1 MSNVLIVTGGSRGI
15 GAAVVRLAGR
25 NGYDVCVNYLA
36 RKDRAEEM
44 VADVR
49 AAGQR
54 ALAVEGDMSRE
65 ADVARLFTTVDREL
79 GPLSALV
86 NNAGVLTAYGL
97 VEDLREADI
106 RRNFDVNVIGYILC
120 AREALRRMCL
130 RHGGKGGAIVNIA
143 SRAATM
149 GMPKEYV
156 QYAAAKAAI
165 VTFTFG
171 LAREVADQGVRVN
184 SVSPGL
190 IDTDIQIPERM
201 VRLAPTVPIGRAGTP
216 EEVAE
221 AVLWLLS
228 DKASYVTGADLLV
241 TGGR

>member
-1 MSNVLIVTGGSRGI
+1 MSKVLIVTGGSRGI

-25 NGYDVCVNYLA
+25 SGYDVCVNYAA
-36 RKDRAEEM
+36 RKDRADQM
-44 VADVR
+44 VAEVC

-54 ALAVEGDMSRE
+54 ALAVQADMSCE
-65 ADVARLFTTVDREL
+65 SDVVRLFATVDREL

-120 AREALRRMCL
+120 TREALRRMCL
-130 RHGGKGGAIVNIA
+130 RHGGRGGAIVNIA

-165 VTFTFG
+165 VTFTCG

-190 IDTDIQIPERM
+190 IDTDMQIPERM
-201 VRLAPTVPIGRAGTP
+201 ARLAPTVPIGRAGTP
-216 EEVAE
+216 EEIAE

>member
-1 MSNVLIVTGGSRGI
+1 MSKVLIVTGGSRGI
-15 GAAVVRLAGR
+15 GAAVARLAGR
-25 NGYDVCVNYLA
+25 NGYDVCVNYVE
-36 RKDRAEEM
+36 RKDRADQ
-44 VADVR
+44 VAAEVR

-54 ALAVEGDMSRE
+54 AIAVGGDMSRE
-65 ADVARLFTTVDREL
+65 ADVARLFTTADREL

-86 NNAGVLTAYGL
+86 NNAGVITAYGL

-130 RHGGKGGAIVNIA
+130 RHGGRGGAIVNIA

-165 VTFTFG
+165 VTLTFG
-171 LAREVADQGVRVN
+171 LAREVADEGVRVN

-190 IDTDIQIPERM
+190 IDTDMQIPERM
-201 VRLAPTVPIGRAGTP
+201 ARLAPTVPVGRAGTP
-216 EEVAE
+216 EEIAE

>member
-1 MSNVLIVTGGSRGI
+1 MSKVLIVTGGSRGI

-25 NGYDVCVNYLA
+25 SGYDVCVNYVA
-36 RKDRAEEM
+36 RKDRADQM
-44 VADVR
+44 VAEVR

-65 ADVARLFTTVDREL
+65 VDVARLFATVDREL
-79 GPLSALV
+79 GPLLALV

-106 RRNFDVNVIGYILC
+106 RRNFDVNVVGYILC

-130 RHGGKGGAIVNIA
+130 RHGGRGGAIVNIA

-149 GMPKEYV
+149 CMPKEYV

-190 IDTDIQIPERM
+190 IDTDMQIPERM
-201 VRLAPTVPIGRAGTP
+201 ARLAPTVPIGRAGTP
-216 EEVAE
+216 EEIAE